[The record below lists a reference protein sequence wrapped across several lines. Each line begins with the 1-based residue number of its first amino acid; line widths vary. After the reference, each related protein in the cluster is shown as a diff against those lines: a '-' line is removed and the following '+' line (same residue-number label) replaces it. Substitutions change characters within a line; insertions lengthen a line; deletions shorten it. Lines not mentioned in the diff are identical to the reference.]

1 MNNGEKKDR
10 RGGPRP
16 GSGRKRVIT
25 DLAVLTVDLNRDTHS
40 RLKSY
45 TERHGISY
53 RVFIERAL
61 DMMEKSDPR

>member
-10 RGGPRP
+10 RGGARP
-16 GSGRKRVIT
+16 GAGRPRVIK
-25 DLAVLTVDLNRDTHS
+25 DNFHLLIIVSGSIHN
-40 RLKSY
+40 RLKSF
-45 TERHGISY
+45 TDRHGISY